1 MAQKRLDNVE
11 IIIQKDLASGEIRAA
26 MNAICWSPELETRF
40 SVSLPLSGVEDIV
53 DNAVTALKENMAGDG
68 AHEVTEAEAEAE

>member
-1 MAQKRLDNVE
+1 MAQKRLDNAE

-26 MNAICWSPELETRF
+26 ISAVCWSPELETRF
-40 SVSLPLSGVEDIV
+40 NVSLPLSGVDEV
-53 DNAVTALKENMAGDG
+53 VGNAVAALKEHMAGGG

>member
-11 IIIQKDLASGEIRAA
+11 IIIQKDLASGEVRAA
-26 MNAICWSPELETRF
+26 MNAVCWSPELETRF
-40 SVSLPLSGVEDIV
+40 NVSLPLSGVEDIAN
-53 DNAVTALKENMAGDG
+53 NAVAALKEHMAGDG

>member
-11 IIIQKDLASGEIRAA
+11 IIIQKNLASGEIRAA
-26 MNAICWSPELETRF
+26 MNALCWSPELETRF
-40 SVSLPLSGVEDIV
+40 NVSLPLSGVEEIV
-53 DNAVTALKENMAGDG
+53 DNAIIALKEHMAGDG